1 MQRKMTESAFLKRYD
16 SDILRLF
23 AFLNAR
29 LDDKENCLTP
39 GCPGLIGNYKHL
51 KSRKDDS
58 SRKALIC
65 PKCLGHFH
73 PLADGP
79 FENCK
84 LKLDLMFRIF
94 YDVLSTPSGMTAHQI
109 KQKYGVAYTT
119 AHLFLHKIREHMGY
133 CLPQRFHGS
142 VIEVDE
148 SYISSGNK
156 GMDRHYRFKR
166 GRGTEKNS
174 TVMSIVERGGGC
186 LLIKIPDVQASTLLS
201 LIETY
206 VDKSCTVCTDNLP
219 AYRKLSKIGYSHN
232 VVNHKAEDGN
242 VRWVDGMASTNAA
255 ENSFSNLKRG
265 IKGIYRSVSD
275 EHLQNYL
282 NEYAFKHTFRNS
294 NDYGFEEFLKAM
306 PAIRETYKLKKS
318 A

>member
-1 MQRKMTESAFLKRYD
+1 MQRKMSESAFMKRYE
-16 SDILRLF
+16 SDLTRLF

-29 LDDKENCLTP
+29 LDGKDNCLTP
-39 GCPGLIGNYKHL
+39 GCPGSIKNYKHL
-51 KSRKDDS
+51 KSRKKDK
-58 SRKALIC
+58 SRKALLC
-65 PKCLGHFH
+65 PICLGHFH

-84 LKLDLMFRIF
+84 LPLKLMFRIF
-94 YDVLSTPSGMTAHQI
+94 YDVLSSPSGMTA
-109 KQKYGVAYTT
+109 QKIMKTHGVAYTT
-119 AHLFLHKIREHMGY
+119 AHLFLHKIREHMGF
-133 CLPQRFHGS
+133 CLPQRFVNT

-174 TVMSIVERGGGC
+174 TVLSIVARGGGC
-186 LLIKIPDVQASTLLS
+186 LLLKIPDVQATTLIS

-206 VDKSCTVCTDNLP
+206 VDKSCIVCTDNLP
-219 AYRKLSKIGYSHN
+219 AYRRLSNIGYEHN
-232 VVNHKAEDGN
+232 IVNHKSDDGGS
-242 VRWVDGMASTNAA
+242 RWVNGIASTNAA

-282 NEYAFKHTFRNS
+282 NEYAFKHTYRS
-294 NDYGFEEFLKAM
+294 EPDYGFEEFLKAM
-306 PAIRETYKLKKS
+306 PSIRETYKLKK
-318 A
+318 AA